1 MKSRER
7 IGEQL
12 DLLDLR
18 TWASAAEKFS
28 PGHIWPRP
36 SEITPTKFTPR
47 FPMRRI
53 GAFRP

>member
-18 TWASAAEKFS
+18 TWTLTAEKFS
-28 PGHIWPRP
+28 PGHIWPRQ
-36 SEITPTKFTPR
+36 SELIPF
-47 FPMRRI
+47 RI
-53 GAFRP
+53 YKDYQIVH